1 MTEEPVSVAR
11 RRAPRPQRSREMAVH
26 FFRGGTASLVDRAL
40 VLALIYT
47 VIGAVYTGFNVP
59 VLDRLEALFSA
70 QFTVF
75 ADLIAV
81 GAAVV
86 LWPAL
91 LVSGWTCGDPGCSVL
106 WT

>member
-1 MTEEPVSVAR
+1 MADDHTHADGRGFLR
-11 RRAPRPQRSREMAVH
+11 RTVH

-47 VIGAVYTGFNVP
+47 AIGAVYTGFNVP
-59 VLDRLEALFSA
+59 VLDRLESLFSA

-75 ADLIAV
+75 ADLVAV
-81 GAAVV
+81 GTAVL

-91 LVSGWTCGDPGCSVL
+91 LISGWTCGDPGCGVL
-106 WT
+106 